1 MNKLNGLKM
10 AVDKKVISE
19 KLQSLERCL
28 ERIKLH
34 TPPSVEI
41 LKTDFDKQDLVCLN
55 LQRAVRFLW
64 I

>member
-1 MNKLNGLKM
+1 M